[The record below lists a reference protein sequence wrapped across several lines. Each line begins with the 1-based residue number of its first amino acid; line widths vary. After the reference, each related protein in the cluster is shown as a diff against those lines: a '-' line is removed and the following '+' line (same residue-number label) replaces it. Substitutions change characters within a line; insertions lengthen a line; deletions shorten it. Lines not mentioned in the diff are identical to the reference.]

1 MQIKNEKF
9 FKTLPRL
16 LIIIGIILRLS
27 QYIYNRSLTEGE
39 APLAM
44 NIIERSYQGL
54 LRPLDYVQAA
64 PIGFLYIE
72 KLFVNIFGNNEY
84 ALRIFP
90 LIAGILGIY
99 IFYEVLKHINDTTIT
114 IFGLGFFVLNDHL
127 IYFSSEVKPYS
138 SDLLFSLLLV
148 LLTLITIRE
157 NLKIPILILTGIIGA
172 ISIWFSFPAVFVF
185 SGIGIVL
192 LIYTI
197 KNKNYNALIA
207 LTIIGAIWI
216 LSFILNYFICIRHYT
231 AHKELVDFW
240 QKDFIPFPPV
250 SLKALYQIV
259 YMLIRIFKNP
269 GGFSIYDILLA
280 LLFFITGIYYLYQ
293 NKRTISLIFIL
304 PLIITFICSMFKLYP
319 FEGRVILFI
328 APILAIFVGAG
339 ISLFY
344 KVIKKDSRIIAMVL
358 SLILFLQPTG
368 TGFYHL
374 IKPRAPE
381 ELKPV
386 LEYLKKNKKDEDIV
400 YVYYGAINAFKY
412 YKNKFFNPDESFVLG
427 IESRKDWSGY
437 YQDIEKLKGN
447 KRVWFIFSHIATHLG
462 GNEEK
467 VFLSYLNLIGSKIEL
482 FTTSGASAY
491 LYDLSK

>member
-9 FKTLPRL
+9 FKILPGL

-54 LRPLDYVQAA
+54 LKPLDYVQAA
-64 PIGFLYIE
+64 PIAFLYIE

-90 LIAGILGIY
+90 LLAGILSIF
-99 IFYEVLKHINDTTIT
+99 IFYEILKHINDIKIT

-138 SDLLFSLLLV
+138 SDVLFSLLLI
-148 LLTLITIRE
+148 LLALIIIRE
-157 NLKIPILILTGIIGA
+157 NLKISMLILTGIIGA
-172 ISIWFSFPAVFVF
+172 IFIWFSFPAVFVF

-192 LIYTI
+192 LIYAI
-197 KNKNYNALIA
+197 KNKNYSALIA
-207 LTIIGAIWI
+207 LIIISAIWI
-216 LSFILNYFICIRHYT
+216 LSFISNYFLCIRHYT
-231 AHKELVDFW
+231 GHKELVDFW
-240 QKDFIPFPPV
+240 QKDFIPFPPA
-250 SLKALYQIV
+250 SLKALYQII

-269 GGFSIYDILLA
+269 GGFPVYDILLA
-280 LLFFITGIYYLYQ
+280 LLFFITGIYYLY
-293 NKRTISLIFIL
+293 KSKKTIALIFIL

-328 APILAIFVGAG
+328 APILTIFVSAG

-344 KVIKKDSRIIAMVL
+344 SIIKKDSRIIAVAL
-358 SLILFLQPTG
+358 SLILFIQPVSKDV
-368 TGFYHL
+368 YHL

-381 ELKPV
+381 ELRPV
-386 LEYLKKNKKDEDIV
+386 LEYVSKNKKDGEVI
-400 YVYYGAINAFKY
+400 YVYYGALNAYKY
-412 YKNKFFNPDESFVLG
+412 YKNRFPELGDDYISG
-427 IESRKDWSGY
+427 IESRDDWSGY
-437 YQDIEKLKGN
+437 YKDIERLKG
-447 KRVWFIFSHIATHLG
+447 KRVWFLFSHIATHLG
-462 GNEEK
+462 ADEEK
-467 VFLSYLNLIGSKIEL
+467 IFLNYLNILGTKIDS
-482 FTTSGASAY
+482 FTDSGASAY
-491 LYDLSK
+491 LYDIKK